1 MLLKDLYKYT
11 VNYGVF
17 HLTSEWHGEWS
28 KEKITGYVAADS
40 EEEAYQ
46 ALRKKWSEELTVYS
60 IRISKSIGLVDIVTE

>member
-28 KEKITGYVAADS
+28 KEEISGYVAADS

-46 ALRKKWSEELTVYS
+46 ALRKKWSEELTV
-60 IRISKSIGLVDIVTE
+60 